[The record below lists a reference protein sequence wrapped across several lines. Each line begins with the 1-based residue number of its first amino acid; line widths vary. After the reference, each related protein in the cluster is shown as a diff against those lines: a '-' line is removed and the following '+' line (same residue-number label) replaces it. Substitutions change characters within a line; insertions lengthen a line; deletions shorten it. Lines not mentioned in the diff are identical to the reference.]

1 MADQKDFVLPT
12 ETPKTGTEQPSGV
25 TQGETHGMMTSKE
38 ILLGSGI
45 VIVGALLFFF
55 MSRWFSDYL
64 VKKHKSPTA
73 ARRAGWALFFFLT
86 FTTALLVFGFL
97 GGLWGNLLF
106 IIPVGVF
113 AVITL
118 VIFIASAFSSR

>member
-1 MADQKDFVLPT
+1 MADQKDFVLP
-12 ETPKTGTEQPSGV
+12 ETPGKTGTEQPSGV
-25 TQGETHGMMTSKE
+25 THIEIQGAMTGKE

-64 VKKHKSPTA
+64 VKKHKSPTT
-73 ARRAGWALFFFLT
+73 ARRAAWALFFFLI
-86 FTTALLVFGFL
+86 FTTALLVFGFF

-106 IIPVGVF
+106 IIPMGIF